1 MTTFALTGARV
12 FTGEDF
18 LDDAAVLIEAGR
30 IVDIVAAGAAPAGAR
45 RLDLAGG
52 VLAPGFVDAQVNGGG
67 GVLFNETPTLQ
78 GVAAIAR
85 AHARFGTTAL
95 LPTCVTDRPEITR
108 AAVAAVREA
117 IAHGVPGVAGV
128 HLEGPHIA
136 PSRHGAHETA
146 LIRPLLE
153 ADAEMLTTTGLA
165 TCLVT
170 LARESASLERIAQL
184 AAAGVIVS
192 LGHSDASYDVAR
204 AAYAAGARGATHL
217 FNAMSQLTNREPGMV
232 GAALDTGE
240 VWAGVIADGI
250 HVHPASL
257 AAAIRAKRG
266 PGRLFLVTD
275 AMPPAGS
282 PVREFQLNGRR
293 VLRSGGALR
302 LEDGTLAGADLTMD
316 SAVRY
321 VAQTL
326 GLGLAEALRMA
337 SLYPAQFL
345 GLDVETQGRGR
356 IAAGRRADLVWLDD
370 ALAVR
375 GVWIGGEST
384 SL

>member
-1 MTTFALTGARV
+1 MPALALTGARV
-12 FTGEDF
+12 FTGEAF
-18 LDDAAVLIEAGR
+18 LDDAAVIVEAGR
-30 IVDIVAAGAAPAGAR
+30 IVDVAGAGAAPAGAR
-45 RLDLAGG
+45 RIDLPGG

-67 GVLFNETPTLQ
+67 GVLFNETPTLE

-117 IAHGVPGVAGV
+117 IAQGVPGVAGV

-146 LIRPLLE
+146 LIRPLL
-153 ADAEMLTTTGLA
+153 ADDVEMLTTTGLA

-170 LARESASLERIAQL
+170 LARESASLERIAEL

-192 LGHSDASYDVAR
+192 LGHSDASYEAAR
-204 AAYAAGARGATHL
+204 GAFAAGARGATHL

-232 GAALDTGE
+232 GAVLETGE

-282 PVREFQLNGRR
+282 PVGEFQLNGRR

-316 SAVRY
+316 AAVRF
-321 VAQTL
+321 VAGAL

-345 GLDVETQGRGR
+345 GFDSDVGGRGR
-356 IAAGRRADLVWLDD
+356 IAPGRRADLVWLD
-370 ALAVR
+370 ASLAAQ
-375 GVWIGGEST
+375 GVWIGGEAVA
-384 SL
+384 L